1 MADELTTRPMLEA
14 ILEGQRQFAVQLTSL
29 LDAVAALS
37 VKQDG
42 LAARQ
47 EQFAARQ
54 EQFAARQEQF
64 AARQE
69 ELAARQ
75 DRLELAVIELTRE
88 VRNGFDDTTRKIDVL
103 NSRLLTFETR
113 LKRIDDR
120 LHDEILAR
128 TR

>member
-1 MADELTTRPMLEA
+1 MTPSPQYRSSRTGWQPGKRNSRQGKRNSRQGKKSGKAELGQEA
-14 ILEGQRQFAVQLTSL
+14 
-29 LDAVAALS
+29 
-37 VKQDG
+37 
-42 LAARQ
+42 
-47 EQFAARQ
+47 
-54 EQFAARQEQF
+54 

-103 NSRLLTFETR
+103 NSRLLTFETS

>member
-1 MADELTTRPMLEA
+1 MAGELTTRPMLEA

-54 EQFAARQEQF
+54 E
-64 AARQE
+64 

-103 NSRLLTFETR
+103 NSRLLPFETR

-120 LHDEILAR
+120 LHDELLAR

>member
-1 MADELTTRPMLEA
+1 MTDELTTRPMLEA
-14 ILEGQRQFAVQLTSL
+14 ILEGQRQFALQLTEL
-29 LDAVAALS
+29 IGAVAAVS

-47 EQFAARQ
+47 EQFATRQ
-54 EQFAARQEQF
+54 EELAAK
-64 AARQE
+64 QE